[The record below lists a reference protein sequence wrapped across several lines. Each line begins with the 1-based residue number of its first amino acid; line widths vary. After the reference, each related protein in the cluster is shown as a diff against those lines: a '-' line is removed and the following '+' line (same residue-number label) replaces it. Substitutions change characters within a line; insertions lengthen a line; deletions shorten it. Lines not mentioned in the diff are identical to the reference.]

1 MMQFAEPWTEG
12 GVAALAVAGLVAG
25 YRLVDRWAHRFFTVS
40 NKQADAVAKLSVGLQ
55 QSHSDQREGL
65 IVMRAIAGQG
75 DEMKEQLSQVREKIC
90 GIEDEVKSLG
100 ASVQGLSGE
109 IHGRA

>member
-1 MMQFAEPWTEG
+1 M
-12 GVAALAVAGLVAG
+12 
-25 YRLVDRWAHRFFTVS
+25 
-40 NKQADAVAKLSVGLQ
+40 
-55 QSHSDQREGL
+55 

-75 DEMKEQLSQVREKIC
+75 DEMKEQLSQVSAKIC